1 METTVVDNPAAH
13 RFEIMV
19 GDTVAGFAAYQRDG
33 STVSFTHTEVDP
45 SFEGHGLGSVLARGA
60 LDATRAAGRSVL
72 PYCPFVRGYIER
84 HPDYL
89 DLVPADRR
97 SGFGLASGQ

>member
-1 METTVVDNPAAH
+1 
-13 RFEIMV
+13 
-19 GDTVAGFAAYQRDG
+19 
-33 STVSFTHTEVDP
+33 
-45 SFEGHGLGSVLARGA
+45 
-60 LDATRAAGRSVL
+60 VL